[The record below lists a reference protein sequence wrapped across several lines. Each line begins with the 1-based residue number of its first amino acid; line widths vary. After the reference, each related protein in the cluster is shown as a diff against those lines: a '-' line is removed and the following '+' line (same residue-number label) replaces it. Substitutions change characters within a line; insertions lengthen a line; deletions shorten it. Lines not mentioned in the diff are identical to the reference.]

1 MGLALVTR
9 IPSLM
14 EAQIA
19 AGALRAAG
27 IAAEVFD
34 QGFGAMEA
42 PVIESLGGYR
52 LMAPAEQV
60 ALARET
66 LRAIRAAPLPPE
78 PEDDPAE
85 RRDGSP
91 GPWGEPAVTS
101 AAVRRKGMRIVAFLL
116 LAAPSIAFVFARL
129 LAVQAP

>member
-1 MGLALVTR
+1 MGLALITR
-9 IPSLM
+9 IPNLM

-19 AGALRAAG
+19 AGALRSAG

-52 LMAPAEQV
+52 LMAPEAEV

-66 LRAIRAAPLPPE
+66 LRVIRANPIPRD
-78 PEDDPAE
+78 PEDALEPWAAPA
-85 RRDGSP
+85 
-91 GPWGEPAVTS
+91 TS
-101 AAVRRKGMRIVAFLL
+101 SAWKRKGMRIVAFLFL
-116 LAAPSIAFVFARL
+116 TAPLILVLVARL
-129 LAVQAP
+129 LSRP